1 MPLFLL
7 MPIILIALIV
17 IYLYRRVLKSTTAYN
32 IEKKRGRMISAAVSV
47 LLILP
52 LAGFLWG
59 WRIPAIIALYFYMI
73 LMLYD
78 LIAYIVRR
86 ISKKEL
92 TAMKLIH
99 TFALIPLLCTA
110 IVFTIGS
117 YNIKNVRETVYTV
130 HTDKAIR
137 ESGYKIAVLSDIHYG
152 LLDNKSDMQSLAD
165 AISSK
170 NVDLVLLCGDIVDEN
185 TGREQMDELLQ
196 ILGQI
201 KSSFG
206 TYYVYGNHDPA
217 KYAVNPPY
225 TVAELEASLA
235 KNGISILTDEKV
247 TVTDDLVLIGRK
259 DRASKRKTVAELLEG
274 TDASQYI
281 LLMDHQPYE
290 FAEKES
296 AGVDLQISG
305 HTHAGQIFPVGLII
319 EFFHIGDMNYGLK
332 QFGSMNAVVTSGVTG
347 WGFPIR
353 TEGISEYVIIDI
365 KP

>member
-7 MPIILIALIV
+7 MPIILIALI
-17 IYLYRRVLKSTTAYN
+17 ILYLYRRVRKSTEDYN
-32 IEKKRGRMISAAVSV
+32 IEKKRGRIISAAVSA

-59 WRIPAIIALYFYMI
+59 WRTSAIIALNFYI
-73 LMLYD
+73 LLMLYD
-78 LIAYIVRR
+78 LIACIVRR
-86 ISKKEL
+86 ISKN
-92 TAMKLIH
+92 KLSVLKFVH

-110 IVFTIGS
+110 IVFVAGS
-117 YNIKNVRETVYTV
+117 YNIKNVRETQYTV
-130 HTDKAIR
+130 HTDKVIR

-152 LLDNKSDMQSLAD
+152 LLDNKGEMQALAD
-165 AISSK
+165 TISSK

-185 TGREQMDELLQ
+185 TDREQMDEIFQ

-217 KYAVNPPY
+217 TYAVNPPY
-225 TVAELEASLA
+225 TIADLEASLT
-235 KNGISILTDEKV
+235 KNGICILTDDKV
-247 TVTDDLVLIGRK
+247 AVTDDLVLIGRK
-259 DRASKRKTVAELLEG
+259 DRAGNRKTVAELLEG

-290 FAEKES
+290 FSEKEK
-296 AGVDLQISG
+296 AGVDLQVSG

-319 EFFHIGDMNYGLK
+319 ECLHIGDMNYGLK
-332 QFGSMNAVVTSGVTG
+332 QFGNMNAVVTSGVTG

-353 TEGISEYVIIDI
+353 TEGISEYVIIEI